1 MNMTNQMFIDLLKA
15 YSRKYTHRKKV
26 FSSAKGKMVWRY
38 YYKEHHGGGVTKVEN
53 LEVGDAFKVNY
64 NGVEGHFD
72 VKKVK
77 GNMVTVVHSET
88 GKETPLTKAELRA
101 VLLKTHAKAL
111 KRNVKKKEDALAR
124 TKNKRSRE
132 RAQQRLNMAKRKI
145 QGLEAEQEDNFETMP
160 ETEQEPQAQERSERL
175 KAPVQEEMKS
185 FHDALKK
192 EGLKGLKLWIP
203 KNAKLPRARVY
214 MGQDGYIEFKER
226 ERGNETILDIDLLQL
241 PDLSMKNLKAY
252 IVGAT
257 KWSKERGYL
266 DWTQEGV
273 WGDAYTLATQDISNF
288 SEKELAH
295 LYFTA
300 RKRKSD
306 YENAKFDF
314 SRHNMNVLH
323 ANFIIKTIEEQYG
336 GGWKTLEKL
345 QFYIDSMPEQEPQ
358 AQAPKDARSSLVEQ
372 AEKVIQEVHDKHED
386 KPLVHKPLENFE
398 IGEHTHTKTGEIAHT
413 VKNKKRV
420 SRSEFLEHKKKA
432 RELGGF
438 YSKFT
443 SKFHFK
449 EKDKALEFAHHFEP
463 VQDQAEEVKQDA
475 KKEDHTHHE
484 NNFETMP
491 EAHGDAE
498 IIRTKNHYPFAVVL
512 KNDTIDDLITRRLAY
527 NKHKGQTT
535 TYNQHLNDAL
545 NAQEYKKAKELRKD
559 RFNVY
564 NFETMAQAKAFVAD
578 MAQKEIKDNRTV
590 NNSDKL
596 VQHLK
601 QAQEKITHE
610 ILENLGRLHSGDY
623 QNFLEDADK
632 KPRQRKFYSQDDFD
646 LNIKITN
653 HERKVTEGI
662 NFKIDKPATR
672 RRKFQSGIN
681 NQAYDT
687 VPFHELEASIDKKH
701 LPLINQKVSPS
712 KEPLKLRFE
721 VRDNKKSFNQGKTVL
736 GINII
741 DEDLF
746 RYRGSKTSKYF
757 DHIEID
763 PVTLEIRH
771 NWTIQGFRQENE
783 IRELKDFL
791 DTEIN
796 KLLDVA
802 MPNTK
807 RLDQIRDREA
817 KEVEKAGYEYE
828 TNSKPLTEHFE
839 QKTRAYTT
847 RSKQASAR
855 AKGLLKEDARPMIWD
870 AEQGEMKQAPVDAR
884 KQMVQTAEAVQ
895 DNFETMPDV
904 APKRSN
910 KEILEQYDTSDLKI
924 QSSEDFGKLDPQSSL
939 KRHDYRMSIYRNT
952 EDKLKDI
959 DGGIINTFSY
969 HTHGT
974 LQARARERYNLNK
987 VKADL
992 KPTQIVEDS
1001 FYLTGYNDSVTNE
1014 YIAVDDGINKLAQKY
1029 EYIDDVRE
1037 NKDAILAELKQ
1048 MAQST
1053 YENRIRGFESS
1064 FETDYKKKEV
1074 EKFYRKDLENAL
1086 KDKQKALERLKGKLP
1101 SSVHQALETEVKQG
1115 LEQHT
1120 KDVEVMINHY
1130 NTELDKIVDKEKTA
1144 YRTKGDIYNTIQANL
1159 PKYKNPHLQG
1169 MYTGEKKFEA
1179 KVQGRPHKKLIAKM
1193 FNEVMEQVAREK
1205 ANEPTGL
1212 VQDNFETMP
1221 DAPTKPTNA
1230 REQMIQV
1237 AENVQD
1243 NFETMPEVDYE
1254 SLNRGQ
1260 KIKIQDKVYTVA
1272 VKRDRSFSS
1281 VGHAIQLNDE
1291 NRKPAGIL
1299 IFNDNGTVRFKDMK
1313 GLEDIKDLKE
1323 AQLITGNKE
1332 QSIKFK
1338 NDPREPLPKPTG
1350 GIISNMSRRREAQKQ
1365 TSQPRKETPQKVST
1379 TDQTNLDKRHLENV
1393 KRGLDIQLE
1402 SAVQMGKIQRAQRNL
1417 PHPKE
1422 GVGEFHLTNQID
1434 PRYMEALEKKMYR
1447 GFKSVVPNLH
1457 PQNVVKL
1464 DNMYYMNVAQ
1474 VRADAQKQEDEYY
1487 KLFKVLINDK
1497 INKYTEAYHN
1507 IEILKKDIEDLIPYA
1522 DTNGTEETRKA
1533 HQDYLLKVSKEALKQ
1548 LKSVEATKGEA
1559 FNALKKTYFTA
1570 KKTGHAKQKAL
1581 AEIANKAIDR
1591 VYQEIKDQPT
1601 SKPDVMYF
1609 VSMISKYTKP
1619 TNAREQMV
1627 QTAEAV
1633 QAPSAVKQTHNEIL
1647 KDVAGSASDKLLEI
1661 VQKHYSYLRSYGKRD
1676 ETDLQV
1682 SNERRMVRRINR
1694 MISKHLKAGD
1704 YDKATIDQLSDLNM
1718 DSPQMQVFIELL
1730 HDKAL
1735 ENKRQQREQAIETAT
1750 QEPQNLQHT
1759 QADLNAIS
1767 MRDFE
1772 RAYYNQSHSAGERGR
1787 SKKREYVNT
1796 LNQFESLAQELID
1809 LGADKA
1815 KVQQLAKQ
1823 SAERYTNA
1831 LKDELSSESK
1841 VASWFVVGRGGFNTR
1856 RQEKLRDY
1864 ASNKRSKTIQVRNQA
1879 IKKFE
1884 KLRLSDPNSARATQE
1899 QRTQEALKELAD
1911 WKKRAEDTRAKAK
1924 AESVVLP
1931 VNSSLPMT
1939 KQNFHSLK
1947 TGSRIKLTYKV
1958 DGKSKTEEFQVG
1970 RESHSKKKF
1979 TTTRKL
1985 HPIVDGKV
1993 DKTIDVS
2000 IRSTENHPYL
2010 GDFFRL
2016 SDDRTRIGSTEMQ
2029 NFEVLPKI
2037 KKAYHKL
2044 NARELLL
2051 KALTA

>member
-160 ETEQEPQAQERSERL
+160 ETEQEPQAQ
-175 KAPVQEEMKS
+175 
-185 FHDALKK
+185 
-192 EGLKGLKLWIP
+192 
-203 KNAKLPRARVY
+203 
-214 MGQDGYIEFKER
+214 
-226 ERGNETILDIDLLQL
+226 
-241 PDLSMKNLKAY
+241 
-252 IVGAT
+252 
-257 KWSKERGYL
+257 
-266 DWTQEGV
+266 
-273 WGDAYTLATQDISNF
+273 
-288 SEKELAH
+288 
-295 LYFTA
+295 
-300 RKRKSD
+300 
-306 YENAKFDF
+306 
-314 SRHNMNVLH
+314 
-323 ANFIIKTIEEQYG
+323 
-336 GGWKTLEKL
+336 
-345 QFYIDSMPEQEPQ
+345 
-358 AQAPKDARSSLVEQ
+358 APKDARSSLVEQ
-372 AEKVIQEVHDKHED
+372 AEKVIQETHDKHED
-386 KPLVHKPLENFE
+386 KPLAHKPLDNYEV
-398 IGEHTHTKTGEIAHT
+398 GEHTHTKTGEIAHT
-413 VKNKKRV
+413 VKNKKRL
-420 SRSEFLEHKKKA
+420 SREDYLKHRNKA
-432 RELGGF
+432 KELGGF

-443 SKFHFK
+443 KKFHFRD
-449 EKDKALEFAHHFEP
+449 KDKALEFAHHFEP

-491 EAHGDAE
+491 EAHGGAE

-564 NFETMAQAKAFVAD
+564 NFETMAQAKAFIAD

-610 ILENLGRLHSGDY
+610 ILENLGQLHSGDY

-632 KPRQRKFYSQDDFD
+632 KPRQRKFYSQDDFN
-646 LNIKITN
+646 LNIKITK

-662 NFKIDKPATR
+662 NFKTDKPATR

-687 VPFHELEASIDKKH
+687 VPFHELEAAIDKKH

-855 AKGLLKEDARPMIWD
+855 AKGLLKEDARPMVWD

-884 KQMVQTAEAVQ
+884 KQMIQTAEAVQ

-1193 FNEVMEQVAREK
+1193 FNEIMEQVAQEK
-1205 ANEPTGL
+1205 ANEPAGL
-1212 VQDNFETMP
+1212 AQDNFETMP

-1230 REQMIQV
+1230 REQMIQTAEMNDSFLSAIAQSMGISTKELKEQTEKHAQAQIEKKKKEQSEKEAKEQAERQKKEAHEQALKSYKANPQTKQSYKHV
-1237 AENVQD
+1237 PKGTKAVVNKILKTVKYENVKDQIRNYIVDRELSMLEALKDSAEFQIYIRTGRRPINTRIEGSYFNTLQFENELKKLARELEKDAENPDTSIEGLQLTAIGATEMKRITAQD
-1243 NFETMPEVDYE
+1243 IENKKRELERHFETMSGMTVD
-1254 SLNRGQ
+1254 
-1260 KIKIQDKVYTVA
+1260 
-1272 VKRDRSFSS
+1272 
-1281 VGHAIQLNDE
+1281 
-1291 NRKPAGIL
+1291 
-1299 IFNDNGTVRFKDMK
+1299 
-1313 GLEDIKDLKE
+1313 
-1323 AQLITGNKE
+1323 
-1332 QSIKFK
+1332 
-1338 NDPREPLPKPTG
+1338 
-1350 GIISNMSRRREAQKQ
+1350 
-1365 TSQPRKETPQKVST
+1365 
-1379 TDQTNLDKRHLENV
+1379 
-1393 KRGLDIQLE
+1393 
-1402 SAVQMGKIQRAQRNL
+1402 
-1417 PHPKE
+1417 
-1422 GVGEFHLTNQID
+1422 
-1434 PRYMEALEKKMYR
+1434 
-1447 GFKSVVPNLH
+1447 
-1457 PQNVVKL
+1457 
-1464 DNMYYMNVAQ
+1464 Q
-1474 VRADAQKQEDEYY
+1474 VRK
-1487 KLFKVLINDK
+1487 
-1497 INKYTEAYHN
+1497 
-1507 IEILKKDIEDLIPYA
+1507 
-1522 DTNGTEETRKA
+1522 
-1533 HQDYLLKVSKEALKQ
+1533 
-1548 LKSVEATKGEA
+1548 
-1559 FNALKKTYFTA
+1559 
-1570 KKTGHAKQKAL
+1570 
-1581 AEIANKAIDR
+1581 
-1591 VYQEIKDQPT
+1591 
-1601 SKPDVMYF
+1601 
-1609 VSMISKYTKP
+1609 
-1619 TNAREQMV
+1619 
-1627 QTAEAV
+1627 
-1633 QAPSAVKQTHNEIL
+1633 
-1647 KDVAGSASDKLLEI
+1647 
-1661 VQKHYSYLRSYGKRD
+1661 
-1676 ETDLQV
+1676 
-1682 SNERRMVRRINR
+1682 
-1694 MISKHLKAGD
+1694 
-1704 YDKATIDQLSDLNM
+1704 
-1718 DSPQMQVFIELL
+1718 
-1730 HDKAL
+1730 
-1735 ENKRQQREQAIETAT
+1735 
-1750 QEPQNLQHT
+1750 
-1759 QADLNAIS
+1759 
-1767 MRDFE
+1767 
-1772 RAYYNQSHSAGERGR
+1772 
-1787 SKKREYVNT
+1787 
-1796 LNQFESLAQELID
+1796 
-1809 LGADKA
+1809 
-1815 KVQQLAKQ
+1815 
-1823 SAERYTNA
+1823 
-1831 LKDELSSESK
+1831 
-1841 VASWFVVGRGGFNTR
+1841 
-1856 RQEKLRDY
+1856 
-1864 ASNKRSKTIQVRNQA
+1864 
-1879 IKKFE
+1879 
-1884 KLRLSDPNSARATQE
+1884 
-1899 QRTQEALKELAD
+1899 
-1911 WKKRAEDTRAKAK
+1911 
-1924 AESVVLP
+1924 
-1931 VNSSLPMT
+1931 
-1939 KQNFHSLK
+1939 
-1947 TGSRIKLTYKV
+1947 
-1958 DGKSKTEEFQVG
+1958 
-1970 RESHSKKKF
+1970 
-1979 TTTRKL
+1979 
-1985 HPIVDGKV
+1985 
-1993 DKTIDVS
+1993 
-2000 IRSTENHPYL
+2000 
-2010 GDFFRL
+2010 
-2016 SDDRTRIGSTEMQ
+2016 
-2029 NFEVLPKI
+2029 PKI

-2044 NARELLL
+2044 NPRDLLL